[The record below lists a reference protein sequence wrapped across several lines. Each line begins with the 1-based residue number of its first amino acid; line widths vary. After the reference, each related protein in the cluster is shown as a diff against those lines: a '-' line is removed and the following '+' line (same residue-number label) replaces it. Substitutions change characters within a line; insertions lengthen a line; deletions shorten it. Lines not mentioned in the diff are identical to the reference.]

1 MRQLLYFFCGLLC
14 FALPSLLNAQ
24 AQGGTQVKF
33 GKNRVQYHNDF
44 AEWSQYESDNFFVY
58 WYGKSRTVGQKVVQ
72 MAEFDFDEIQ
82 ALLEHRLNE
91 KLQIIVYSDITDVKQ
106 SNIGSEDLFANTTG
120 ETKVSGTTIFVYYNG
135 SYRDLRKQVR
145 EGIASV
151 YLNTMLYGVNIQEIV
166 QNAVLLN
173 LPNWFKSGLVAYAGE
188 SWNTQRDN
196 ELRSM
201 FLSGKFKRFERFA
214 DSNPRLVGQS
224 IWYFISE
231 RYGKTTVSNLLYLTR
246 INRSIESGFLYVL
259 DKSYQSVIKEWEE
272 YFRNRYLNETKN
284 RTLPLTQTITF
295 KKRDQLPV
303 TQLKISPDGSK
314 LVYVLNEIGRA
325 SVYLYDLKTNK
336 KKRIFREGYRNA
348 LQATDLVY
356 PLLAWNPNNRDLV
369 IVYEHRDNLKLAT
382 YDVRKHK
389 IKTELLSEQFQRL
402 YSVDFVDPMSMV
414 FSGTV
419 SGQTDLYSYFLR
431 TRQSQR
437 LTNDI
442 YDDVEATV
450 VNVRNRKGIL
460 FASNRPEAAPK
471 KMRADSILPIET
483 FDIYYLDLQ
492 NASKELVQVTKTP
505 FANERQP
512 MAVDTAFF
520 SYLSDRSGIF
530 NREIGH
536 LEDYIHHYVQHVLL
550 TDGSELDFPIDSSLA
565 QIDSTLIDT
574 VEIRPVIKQKAITH
588 SQTNYAFNLWYQH
601 SSTLSNKVIE
611 MVPQPGP
618 RKFYIQTIDPLA
630 EVESNP
636 TMFEKW
642 LLKGKQPKPVAID
655 SFGLRIPEFIIP
667 QIPVLPAPAIPTET
681 VPTQPAP
688 TPTPASELTTPPI
701 QETKPIAPEKI
712 EKPATDTAKVDDIPD
727 GYLFQSEFDVP
738 VLKTTPTAPA
748 PKPLL
753 PALPTVTN
761 TELPAPAVVDTVAI
775 PKATTTTTT
784 PNIPRNPLPFILP
797 GMGKPLYLLNPSRT
811 TPYRLQYR
819 TDYMNTEV
827 NNNLLFDGLQNIAAN
842 PNGFQVP
849 QVGILFKA
857 NIKDLFEDYEFEGGI
872 RIPTTFNG
880 AEYYLTYQNK
890 KKRLDQ
896 IYSLYMRNYRINQST
911 NTIAPKRQ
919 ESNILLGQYGL
930 RYPLDVFRSIR
941 GTFTLRRDQL
951 AQLATDRTTFNT
963 PTQNVSRI
971 GFRLEYVFDNTVD
984 LSLNIRTGTRYR
996 FFAESVKRFNVKDN
1010 NGLSLEFS
1018 NGFMTILG
1026 MDIRH
1031 YEKVLRHS
1039 IIATRLAGNTSFGS
1053 ERMLYFLGGVDNWLI
1068 PQNNQNIT
1076 IPSGNFAYQ
1085 TLAANLRG
1093 FPINIRNGSSY
1104 VLSNTELRVPIF
1116 QYLSKRIQSALLKN
1130 FQLVGFFDFGTAW
1143 QGSTPF
1149 RYDNPLNTSVFKD
1162 GNVINVTVNYF
1173 RDPIVAGYGF
1183 GARTMLFGYFIRAD
1197 YAWGIETRQVQKP
1210 RLYLAL
1216 GMDF

>member
-1 MRQLLYFFCGLLC
+1 ML
-14 FALPSLLNAQ
+14 SAQ
-24 AQGGTQVKF
+24 ATTGGTQVKF

-145 EGIASV
+145 EGIAAV
-151 YLNTMLYGVNIQEIV
+151 YLNTMLYGANIQEIV
-166 QNAVLLN
+166 QNAVMLN

-188 SWNTQRDN
+188 SWNTQNDN
-196 ELRSM
+196 ELRTM
-201 FLSGKFKRFERFA
+201 FLSGKYKRFERF
-214 DSNPRLVGQS
+214 SEKNPRLVGQS

-231 RYGKTTVSNLLYLTR
+231 RYGRTTVSNLLYLTR

-259 DKSYQSVIKEWEE
+259 DKSYQSIIKEWEE
-272 YFRNRYLNETKN
+272 YFRNRYLNESKS
-284 RTLPLTQTITF
+284 RVLPLTQTITF

-303 TQLKISPDGSK
+303 TQLKLSPDGSK
-314 LVYVLNEIGRA
+314 LAYVLNEIGRA
-325 SVYLYDLKTNK
+325 SVYVYDLKTNK
-336 KKRIFREGYRNA
+336 KKKIFKEGYRNA
-348 LQATDLVY
+348 LQATDYVY
-356 PLLAWNPNNRDLV
+356 PLLAWNPSGRDLV
-369 IVYEHRDNLKLAT
+369 LVYEHRDNLKMAT
-382 YDVRKHK
+382 YDAYKHK
-389 IKTELLSEQFQRL
+389 MKTVLLSEQFQRL
-402 YSVDFVDPMSMV
+402 YSIDFIDPNSMI

-450 VNVRNRKGIL
+450 VNVRNHKGVL

-492 NASKELVQVTKTP
+492 NNNKELVQVTKTP

-512 MAVDTAFF
+512 MAVDTSFF
-520 SYLSDRSGIF
+520 SYLSDRSGIY
-530 NREIGH
+530 NREVGH

-550 TDGSELDFPIDSSLA
+550 TDGSELDLPIDSSLA

-574 VEIRPVIKQKAITH
+574 VQILPVVKQKAITH
-588 SQTNYAFNLWYQH
+588 SQTNYAYNLWFQH
-601 SSTLSNKVIE
+601 SSATSKKVVE
-611 MVPQPGP
+611 MIPQPGR
-618 RKFYIQTIDPLA
+618 RKFYIQTIDPQT
-630 EVESNP
+630 EVESLP
-636 TMFEKW
+636 TMFELW
-642 LLKGKQPKPVAID
+642 MLKTKQPKAQPID
-655 SFGLRIPEFIIP
+655 TLGLKIPEFIIP
-667 QIPVLPAPAIPTET
+667 AIPVLPAPVPTET
-681 VPTQPAP
+681 APQP
-688 TPTPASELTTPPI
+688 TPTPPAELTPI
-701 QETKPIAPEKI
+701 PAPVLPAPIVQEKI
-712 EKPATDTAKVDDIPD
+712 DKPATDTSKVDDIPD
-727 GYLFQSEFDVP
+727 GFLFQSEFD
-738 VLKTTPTAPA
+738 APA
-748 PKPLL
+748 IKILTVQQPTSKNLL
-753 PALPTVTN
+753 PALPSITN
-761 TELPAPAVVDTVAI
+761 TEPVVDSTRVTQ
-775 PKATTTTTT
+775 ATT
-784 PNIPRNPLPFILP
+784 PANPRTPLPFILP
-797 GMGKPLYLLNPSRT
+797 GMRKPLYLLNPSRT
-811 TPYRLQYR
+811 TPYRQQYR

-827 NNNLLFDGLQNIAAN
+827 NNNLLFEGLQNIAAN

-896 IYSLYMRNYRINQST
+896 IYSVYLRNYRINQQT
-911 NTIAPKRQ
+911 NTIEPKRQ

-930 RYPLDVFRSIR
+930 RYPLDVFRSLR

-951 AQLATDRTTFNT
+951 AQLVTDKNTFNT

-971 GFRLEYVFDNTVD
+971 GFRLEYVFDNTIDV
-984 LSLNIRTGTRYR
+984 SMNIRNGTRYR
-996 FFAESVKRFNVKDN
+996 FFAETVKRFNLSN
-1010 NGLSLEFS
+1010 TNGLSLGFN

-1031 YEKVLRHS
+1031 YQKVLRYS
-1039 IIATRLAGNTSFGS
+1039 VLATRLAGNTSFGS

-1068 PQNNQNIT
+1068 PQTNQNIT
-1076 IPSGNFAYQ
+1076 IPTGNFAFQ
-1085 TLAANLRG
+1085 ALAANLRG

-1104 VLSNTELRVPIF
+1104 VLSNTELRVPVF
-1116 QYLSKRIQSALLKN
+1116 QYLSKHIQSALLKN
-1130 FQLVGFFDFGTAW
+1130 FQLVGFFDVGTAW
-1143 QGSTPF
+1143 EGKTPF
-1149 RYDNPLNTSVFKD
+1149 RFDNPLNTSVFKD